1 MRPKVNIPVKMGEHH
16 TGVVQEVQ
24 YNGQAVVLV
33 DEYPIHLDNA
43 YPNEEVTFEITQVN
57 RKFARAVLVDV
68 VTPSVDRVDAGRDD
82 LLMTGIAPY
91 INLAYPAQLQ
101 LKQQQVEKIFE
112 RAGVPANVAPT
123 IGMEDPTHYRNKTV
137 VPMQY
142 RDGKLQTGFI
152 KRGTPDT
159 IVPLDDYFVNDPVID
174 EVIGLV
180 RDVLDRHKVSIYS
193 DVTEQGEMRYIMVRR
208 GYYTHETMVVLVTQT
223 DTLQDEAE
231 IAQEIAAIVPGIK
244 SIVLNHNPRS
254 LHLMTSGD
262 NRTLWG
268 ADAIHDQLLGIDFEI
283 GPNSFYQ
290 VNPQTTE
297 VLYALAAEKAKLTPN
312 DTVIDA
318 YSGIGTIGLS
328 VANQVKEVIGVEW
341 VARAVEDAEKNV
353 ANNEITNA
361 RFVTGDA
368 PAQMKAWHAEGVR
381 PEVVFVDPTRPGL
394 TPELMD
400 AVVAM
405 RPTRFVYISCNP
417 ETMARDA
424 RYMLDKGFVLHGDVQ
439 PLDQFPQ
446 TAHVETVAVF
456 VPGEDSNED

>member
-24 YNGQAVVLV
+24 YNGQAIVMV
-33 DEYPIHLDNA
+33 DDYPIHMDNA

-57 RKFARAVLVDV
+57 RKFARAVLVNV
-68 VTPSVDRVDAGRDD
+68 ETPSRDRIDSGRDD
-82 LLMTGIAPY
+82 LLATGIAPY
-91 INLAYPAQLQ
+91 INLAYPAQLK
-101 LKQQQVEKIFE
+101 LKQEQVAHIFE
-112 RAGVPANVAPT
+112 RANVPVNVAPT

-142 RDGKLQTGFI
+142 QDGKLTTGFI

-159 IVPLDDYFVNDPVID
+159 IVPLEDYFVNDPMID
-174 EVIGLV
+174 KTIGLV
-180 RDVLDRHKVSIYS
+180 RDVLNKHKVSIYS
-193 DVTEQGEMRYIMVRR
+193 DLTETGEMRYIMVRR

-223 DTLQDEAE
+223 ETLQDEAE
-231 IAQEIAAIVPGIK
+231 IAEEIAAVVPGIR

-268 ADAIHDQLLGIDFEI
+268 EDSIHDQLLGIDFEI

-297 VLYALAAEKAKLTPN
+297 VLYALAAEKAELTEN

-353 ANNEITNA
+353 ANNNIKNA

-368 PAQMKAWHAEGVR
+368 PAQMKTWQTEGIR

-424 RYMLDKGFVLHGDVQ
+424 RYMLDQGFVLQGDVQ

-456 VPGEDSNED
+456 VPGEN